1 MKNQNRID
9 ELAKEARREYYRKWR
24 AKNPDKVKKATERY
38 WRRKAEQI
46 LKERTEGN
54 SPNEAD

>member
-1 MKNQNRID
+1 MNIID
-9 ELAKEARREYYRKWR
+9 ELAKEAKREYYRKWR
-24 AKNPDKVKKATERY
+24 AKNPDRVKKNIERY

-54 SPNEAD
+54 APNEAD